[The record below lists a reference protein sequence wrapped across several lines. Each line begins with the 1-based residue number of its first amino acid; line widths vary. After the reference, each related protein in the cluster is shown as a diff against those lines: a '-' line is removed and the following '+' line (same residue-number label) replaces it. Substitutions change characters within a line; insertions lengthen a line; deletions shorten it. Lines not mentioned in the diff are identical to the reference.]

1 MFPTMDPEKM
11 KQVQQTS
18 GLIRGEIRVDHKENT
33 INLAFK
39 TESPEAKEMLKRL
52 LPQFSEA
59 LAQQLSAFF
68 NIRGEII
75 DVNKAG

>member
-1 MFPTMDPEKM
+1 MFPQMDPEKM

-33 INLAFK
+33 ISLAFK

-59 LAQQLSAFF
+59 LAQQLLAFF

-75 DVNKAG
+75 DVNK